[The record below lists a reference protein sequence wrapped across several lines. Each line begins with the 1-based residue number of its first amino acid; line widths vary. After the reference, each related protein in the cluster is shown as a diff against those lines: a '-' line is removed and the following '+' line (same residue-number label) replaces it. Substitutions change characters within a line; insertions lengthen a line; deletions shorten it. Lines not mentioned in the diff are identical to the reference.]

1 MSTRTHTGPAT
12 TPESWVGRT
21 IDRRYALTAL
31 LGEGGMGAVYRA
43 RHLRLERDF
52 AIKIIRPNLA
62 GDKELIARF
71 EREAQALAAFQHPN
85 VVGVTD
91 YGELPAGGAYLVM
104 ELAQG
109 ESLRARLER
118 SGRLAFGDVCAI
130 GAAVADA
137 LAAATELG
145 IVHRDLT
152 PENIFVREAPP
163 GMPPEI
169 KLLDFGVARMV
180 QGTQEG
186 SDVPTDSAF
195 SRVSVGDLT
204 RAGAV
209 IGTPGYMAPEQAIG
223 APVDT
228 RADLYGLG
236 AVIWELVTGRRL
248 WEGRTALE
256 VLTLQLSDRPARLD
270 ALPDVFSPP
279 LAEEFCDLVDSL
291 LARQP
296 EDRVQSAVE
305 VRTLLAR
312 LALGTDAPATLA
324 PKRRARVFRAWR
336 RMSRALRG
344 GRGRSPAARPQ
355 AQATLAA
362 SPLALALASEEVPHG
377 ARTTALGRWQRC
389 MPRGLRLGF
398 VVLASLLVLG
408 LGRLTVARPEVPA
421 HAESCGKPD
430 LPTAAQLEAVIASL
444 ATLLTASD
452 QASRVEAAHTVL
464 GLVTSM
470 PIPDYAVKLA
480 ALEVADGCRELSQAI
495 GALATVDD
503 PRARIGLKLLAKRPR
518 KGCGPGGRRDCI
530 ACVREELAQALADQP

>member
-1 MSTRTHTGPAT
+1 MSTRTHSGPIT

-43 RHLRLERDF
+43 RHQRLERDF
-52 AIKIIRPNLA
+52 AIKIIRPHLA
-62 GDKELIARF
+62 GDQEIIARF

-109 ESLRARLER
+109 ESLRTRLER
-118 SGRLAFGDVCAI
+118 SGRLAFTDVCAV

-152 PENIFVREAPP
+152 PDNIFVRAAPP

-180 QGTQEG
+180 QATQESSESSG
-186 SDVPTDSAF
+186 DSAF
-195 SRVSVGDLT
+195 SRGGVGELT

-236 AVIWELVTGRRL
+236 AVLWELVTGRRL

-256 VLTLQLSDRPARLD
+256 VLTLQLSDQPPRLD

-279 LAEEFCDLVDSL
+279 IPEEFCDLVDSL
-291 LARQP
+291 LARQAD
-296 EDRVQSAVE
+296 DRIQSAVE

-312 LALGTDAPATLA
+312 LALGAGDAAHAT
-324 PKRRARVFRAWR
+324 PRRGARALRAWR
-336 RMSRALRG
+336 RMSRSLLGRRGLPVAAL
-344 GRGRSPAARPQ
+344 PK
-355 AQATLAA
+355 AQSTLAA
-362 SPLALALASEEVPHG
+362 SPLALAMASEDLPRRESG
-377 ARTTALGRWQRC
+377 TRIGRLQRRL
-389 MPRGLRLGF
+389 PRGLRAGLI
-398 VVLASLLVLG
+398 VLASLLILG
-408 LGRLTVARPEVPA
+408 LGRLTVGHPDVPA
-421 HAESCGKPD
+421 QAEPPGSPAS
-430 LPTAAQLEAVIASL
+430 PTAEQLESAVSAL
-444 ATLLTASD
+444 ATLHSASD
-452 QASRVEAAHTVL
+452 ETSRVEAARTVL
-464 GLVTSM
+464 GLVTSI

-495 GALATVDD
+495 GALANSED
-503 PRARIGLKLLAKRPR
+503 PRARVGLELMAKRPR
-518 KGCGPGGRRDCI
+518 KGCGPGGKRDCL
-530 ACVREELAQALADQP
+530 ACVRDELSQALADRP